1 VKRFTD
7 LYRQLDETTK
17 TRVKTDAM
25 ADYFRDTSPA
35 DAAWALHFLSGR
47 RPKRLVG
54 WGELRMVATEAANLR
69 EWLFEE
75 CYSAVGD
82 LAETIS
88 LLVPTAD
95 EADDRPL
102 AYWVES
108 RLLPLRDL
116 SEEALRRAL
125 LEAWRELDSGQTFV
139 WLKLLTGAFRVGVSQ
154 KLVLRALESASTVDR
169 RTLAHRLMGRWQ
181 PSAEAYQQLVS
192 TTTADAD
199 VSRPYPFCLA
209 HPLPG
214 EPEELGDRSDWQAEW
229 KWDGIRTQVVRR
241 RGEVFIWSRGEELV
255 TERFPDLAEP
265 AKLLPD
271 GTVLDGE
278 IVGWSG
284 EEPLPF
290 GDLQRRINR
299 KTVGRKLLAEVPVVL
314 VAYDLLE
321 LGGKEVRTRPL
332 AWRRSRLE
340 QIVAGAPVDR
350 VLVSPL
356 VEAKSWSALATA
368 REAARE
374 RGAEGLMLKRLD
386 SEYHVGRRRG
396 DWWKWKVDPYS
407 VDAVLLYAQPGHGKR
422 ASLFT
427 DYTFAVRDG
436 DELVPI
442 AKAYS
447 GLSQAEIE
455 EVDRFVRRNTR
466 ERFGPVRSVE
476 PRLVFELHFEGIRRS
491 TRHKSGIA
499 VRFPRIAR
507 WRRDKTPADAD
518 ALETVRE
525 LIDQ

>member
-1 VKRFTD
+1 VRRFTD
-7 LYRQLDETTK
+7 LYRRLDETTK
-17 TRVKTDAM
+17 TSVKTAAM
-25 ADYFRDTSPA
+25 ADYFRQAAPA
-35 DAAWALHFLSGR
+35 DAAWALHFFSGR

-54 WGELRMVATEAANLR
+54 WTELRGIATDAAGLP

-88 LLVPTAD
+88 LLVPTAN
-95 EADDRPL
+95 EADDRRL

-108 RLLPLRDL
+108 RLLPLHDLEAEARRD
-116 SEEALRRAL
+116 AL
-125 LEAWRELDSGQTFV
+125 LAAWRELDPTQAFV

-154 KLVLRALESASTVDR
+154 KLVLRALESASGVDR

-181 PSAEAYQQLVS
+181 PGAGAYERLVS
-192 TTTADAD
+192 TSTADAD

-214 EPEELGDRSDWQAEW
+214 DAQDLGNRADWLAEW
-229 KWDGIRTQVVRR
+229 KWDGIRAQVVRR

-278 IVGWSG
+278 IVGWRDG
-284 EEPLPF
+284 APLPF
-290 GDLQRRINR
+290 GELQRRINR
-299 KTVGRKLLAEVPVVL
+299 KTVGRTLLTEVPVAL

-321 LGGKEVRTRPL
+321 LDDEDVRARPL
-332 AWRRSRLE
+332 AWRRERLE
-340 QIVAGAPVDR
+340 ELVADAPENR
-350 VLVSPL
+350 VLLSPI
-356 VEAKSWSALATA
+356 VEAKSWRGLADARSGA
-368 REAARE
+368 RES
-374 RGAEGLMLKRLD
+374 GTEGLMLKRLD
-386 SEYHVGRRRG
+386 SGYHVGRRRG

-407 VDAVLLYAQPGHGKR
+407 VDAVLLYAQPGHGRR

-436 DELVPI
+436 DELVPF

-447 GLSQAEIE
+447 GLTQAEIE

-491 TRHKSGIA
+491 TRHKSGVA

-518 ALETVRE
+518 TLETVRE
-525 LIDQ
+525 LIDL